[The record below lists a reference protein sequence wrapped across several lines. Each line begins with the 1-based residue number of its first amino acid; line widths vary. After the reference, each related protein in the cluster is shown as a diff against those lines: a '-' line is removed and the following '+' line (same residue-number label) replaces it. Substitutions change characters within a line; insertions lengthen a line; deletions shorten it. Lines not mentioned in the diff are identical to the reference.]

1 MDSLTRMFPS
11 DKVIELH
18 DVNNLRLHIGDTVSV
33 EGQPHVYGVIGV
45 NANNDTVLYQV
56 GSIDNQISS
65 EYVELGQSAIW
76 MHSVKR
82 VGVHDSM
89 RSISP
94 CDYCEIY
101 AVDFD
106 DTLYFNDKE
115 FPLVRGG
122 TWNEG
127 LINLLKLI
135 QRRKAYSRF
144 ILWSCRNSTE
154 LSHAVAALASKGL
167 FFDAHNDNL
176 PEVKKSF
183 RGDNPRKVF
192 AHHYIDDRNCV
203 IYPHDTA
210 LSVNKQFTY
219 RGYYSEWSLDVYKE

>member
-1 MDSLTRMFPS
+1 MHILDKFFPI
-11 DKVIELH
+11 DRVIELH

-33 EGQPHVYGVIGV
+33 EGQSDACGAIGV
-45 NANNDTVLYQV
+45 NENNDIVLYTLDVNSGEVLSQ
-56 GSIDNQISS
+56 
-65 EYVELGQSAIW
+65 YVELTQSAIW
-76 MHSVKR
+76 KHSIKR
-82 VGVHDSM
+82 VGVYDLL
-89 RSISP
+89 RISS

-106 DTLYFNDKE
+106 NTLYFDDKE

-122 TWNEG
+122 SWNEG

-135 QRRKAYSRF
+135 QSRKAYSRF

-154 LSHAVAALASKGL
+154 LSHAVDALARKGL

-183 RGDNPRKVF
+183 KGDNPRKVF

-203 IYPHDTA
+203 IYPHATA
-210 LSVNKQFTY
+210 ISVNKHFTH
-219 RGYYSEWSLDVYKE
+219 RGYYSECSLDVYKE